1 MHSTRSRGGGHR
13 PTREEVAANL
23 LAGAAWAGQRDLPDV
38 DAWADFNAAP
48 DIVHERLV
56 SRLREDRCPSLA
68 GTSPLPKFGKDEVRR
83 MAWLNPYDEVYLRI
97 IVGRVAAAI
106 DTALGP
112 DVFSYRLEDE
122 APGWAVQKT
131 ERAFEQR
138 RERGAA
144 LFADGR
150 CNAMAVSDMRRY
162 YPSVAPEV
170 LMGALD
176 RTAAPCGAVRLIGRF
191 LRELM
196 AIDGPRGL
204 PVGPEAC
211 GLLGNIVM
219 LAVDEALVGHVLG
232 HVRYMDDSWLYLRS
246 EDDWPEVYDIYR
258 ASASTLGLEANTSK
272 VAVHSKDSG
281 DAEDAMQHGHIAYLL
296 SGAAGYRTPQMA
308 AEDIRSQLDREEPDW
323 ALIGFHLGSLRYHRS
338 IHGLGILYENPTILD
353 EMPRNVGHYLAS
365 LAADKQTRN
374 KIDHDWL
381 IERITAPHTI
391 RSLAGQLQ
399 ACRVASRLRLNKE
412 HGQRLEELAT
422 DHRLRRHTPLQ
433 AWAARAWGA
442 SKAHSP
448 GRAVDHACHYGD
460 FTVRR
465 AFALT
470 IHPDSSTPS
479 KRSCWRRKMR
489 SVDPDLD
496 PTLVRLQ

>member
-13 PTREEVAANL
+13 PTREEVTANL

-48 DIVHERLV
+48 DMVHERLV
-56 SRLREDRCPSLA
+56 SRLREDRCPSLT
-68 GTSPLPKFGKDEVRR
+68 GSFPLPKPGRDEVRR

-97 IVGRVAAAI
+97 VVGRAAGAI
-106 DTALGP
+106 EAALGP

-122 APGWAVQKT
+122 APGWSVQDVK
-131 ERAFEQR
+131 RAFELR
-138 RERGAA
+138 RERGGA
-144 LFADGR
+144 LLADGR

-170 LMGALD
+170 LTRALD
-176 RTAAPCGAVRLIGRF
+176 RTAAPLGAVRLIGRF
-191 LRELM
+191 LRDLV
-196 AIDGPRGL
+196 AIGGPRGL

-219 LAVDEALVGHVLG
+219 LAVDEALVDYVLG
-232 HVRYMDDSWLYLRS
+232 NVRYMDDNWLYLRS

-272 VAVHSKDSG
+272 VAVYSKDSG
-281 DAEDAMQHGHIAYLL
+281 DAKDAMQHGQIAYLL
-296 SGAAGYRTPQMA
+296 SGAAGYHTPQMA
-308 AEDIRSQLDREEPDW
+308 AEDIRSLLDRAEPDW
-323 ALIGFHLGSLRYHRS
+323 SLIGFHLGSLRYHKS
-338 IHGLGILYENPTILD
+338 THGLDILYENPTILY
-353 EMPRNVGHYLAS
+353 EMPRNAGHYLAS
-365 LAADKQTRN
+365 LAADRQTRS

-381 IERITAPHTI
+381 IELATSSSTT

-399 ACRVASRLRLNKE
+399 ACRVASRLRVNCE
-412 HGQRLEELAT
+412 HGKRLEELAT
-422 DHRLRRHTPLQ
+422 DNSLRRHTPLQ
-433 AWAARAWGA
+433 AWAARAWGS

-448 GRAVDHACHYGD
+448 GQAVDYACHYGD

-470 IHPDSSTPS
+470 IRPDSSTPS
-479 KRSCWRRKMR
+479 KRSCWQRKIR
-489 SVDPDLD
+489 SVDPDLA
-496 PTLVRLQ
+496 PTLARLQ

>member
-1 MHSTRSRGGGHR
+1 MNSTRSGGGGHR
-13 PTREEVAANL
+13 PTREEVTANL

-48 DIVHERLV
+48 DMVHERLV

-68 GTSPLPKFGKDEVRR
+68 GAFPLPKLGKDEVRK

-97 IVGRVAAAI
+97 IVGRAATAI
-106 DTALGP
+106 DAALGP
-112 DVFSYRLEDE
+112 DVFSYRLQDD
-122 APGWAVQKT
+122 APGWSVQDVK
-131 ERAFEQR
+131 RAFELR
-138 RERGAA
+138 RERGEA
-144 LFADGR
+144 LLADRR
-150 CNAMAVSDMRRY
+150 CNAMAVSDMRHY
-162 YPSVAPEV
+162 YPSVVPEA
-170 LMGALD
+170 LTGALD
-176 RTAAPCGAVRLIGRF
+176 RVAAPRGAVRLIGRF
-191 LRELM
+191 LGELG
-196 AIDGPRGL
+196 AIGGPRGL

-219 LAVDEALVGHVLG
+219 LAVDEAVANYVLG
-232 HVRYMDDSWLYLRS
+232 HIRYMDDSWLYLRS
-246 EDDWPEVYDIYR
+246 EDDWPRVYDIYR
-258 ASASTLGLEANTSK
+258 AAASTLGLEANTSK
-272 VAVHSKDSG
+272 VAIHSKDNG
-281 DAEDAMQHGHIAYLL
+281 DARDAMQHEQIAYLL
-296 SGAAGYRTPQMA
+296 SGAAGYRTPQMT

-323 ALIGFHLGSLRYHRS
+323 ALIGFHLGSLRHHRS
-338 IHGLGILYENPTILD
+338 TYGLSILYDDSTILY
-353 EMPRNVGHYLAS
+353 EMPRNTGHYLTS
-365 LAADKQTRN
+365 LAADKQIRN

-381 IERITAPHTI
+381 IERVTAPHTA

-412 HGQRLEELAT
+412 HGNRLEELAT
-422 DHRLRRHTPLQ
+422 DHQLRRHTPLQ
-433 AWAARAWGA
+433 VWAARAWGS
-442 SKAHSP
+442 SKAYSP
-448 GRAVDHACHYGD
+448 GRAVDYACHYGD

-489 SVDPDLD
+489 SVDPDLA

>member
-1 MHSTRSRGGGHR
+1 MHSTRSRWGGHR
-13 PTREEVAANL
+13 PTREEVSANL

-48 DIVHERLV
+48 DIVHEWLV

-68 GTSPLPKFGKDEVRR
+68 AAFPLPKLGKNEVRN
-83 MAWLNPYDEVYLRI
+83 MAWLNPYDEIYLRT
-97 IVGRVAAAI
+97 IVGRAATAI
-106 DTALGP
+106 DAALGP

-122 APGWAVQKT
+122 APAWSVQDVK
-131 ERAFEQR
+131 RAFELR
-138 RERGAA
+138 RERGGA
-144 LFADGR
+144 LLADER

-162 YPSVAPEV
+162 YPSVSPEV
-170 LMGALD
+170 LIGALD
-176 RTAAPCGAVRLIGRF
+176 GAAAPRGTVRLVGRF
-191 LRELM
+191 LRDLV
-196 AIDGPRGL
+196 AIGGVRGL

-219 LAVDEALVGHVLG
+219 LAVDEALVDYVLG

-246 EDDWPEVYDIYR
+246 EDDWPRAYDIYR
-258 ASASTLGLEANTSK
+258 DAASTLGLEANTSK
-272 VAVHSKDSG
+272 VAVHSKDGG
-281 DAEDAMQHGHIAYLL
+281 DAKDAMQHGHIAYLL

-338 IHGLGILYENPTILD
+338 IHGLGILYENPDLLYEI
-353 EMPRNVGHYLAS
+353 PRNAGHYLAS
-365 LAADKQTRN
+365 VAADKQIRG

-381 IERITAPHTI
+381 IERATAPHTT
-391 RSLAGQLQ
+391 RSLAGQLH

-412 HGQRLEELAT
+412 NGKRMEELAT
-422 DHRLRRHTPLQ
+422 DNELRRHTPLQ
-433 AWAARAWGA
+433 AWAARAWGS

-448 GRAVDHACHYGD
+448 GQAVDYACHYGD

-470 IHPDSSTPS
+470 IHPDSSTAS

-496 PTLVRLQ
+496 PTLARLQ